1 MIGSGSESESPGK
14 PVARLGQSWVP
25 AWGRPFECL
34 LGPAVRRG
42 SLAVAFSHLSDG
54 RSVVPTASRMFA
66 FARVAEESCARE
78 SLGRGLRRGFLFWGD
93 GENAKGARGL
103 APPSPR
109 RWRSSS
115 HSGGRGLP
123 KYGGRRWESP
133 RTVSRLRQRMRRSN
147 RWEGEAPP
155 RAGEKAIARL
165 KISGWYPNS
174 ARTVSGRRCLH
185 MPYSIGRAAPSF
197 PNPPREDGWLSPHIR
212 VFGDLA

>member
-66 FARVAEESCARE
+66 FARVAEEVAQGKASVAGCAGAFSFGATARTPRE
-78 SLGRGLRRGFLFWGD
+78 RAGLHPHPRGG
-93 GENAKGARGL
+93 GARARTQEDAGCRNTGGDAGDRLERCRDCGRECVGPIGGKGRL
-103 APPSPR
+103 A
-109 RWRSSS
+109 
-115 HSGGRGLP
+115 
-123 KYGGRRWESP
+123 
-133 RTVSRLRQRMRRSN
+133 
-147 RWEGEAPP
+147 